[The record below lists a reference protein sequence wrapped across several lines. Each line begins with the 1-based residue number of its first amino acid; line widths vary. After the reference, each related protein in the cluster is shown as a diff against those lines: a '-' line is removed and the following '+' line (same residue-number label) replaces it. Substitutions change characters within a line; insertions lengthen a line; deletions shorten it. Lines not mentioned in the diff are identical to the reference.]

1 MPKIILGVSNSFC
14 ANFLKG
20 QVNFLVNE
28 GWEVVII
35 SGPGEEIE
43 LLAKNENATLYP
55 VTFTKSMLPF
65 YDLICLF
72 QIFSIIKSEK
82 PDIINA
88 GNPKSGF
95 LIMLACWLL
104 KFKYRIFTLHGLV
117 SDNRAGVIKRII
129 RLTEKISCGIA
140 KQVIVVSAS
149 LQQHA
154 VREKILAPGKGI
166 VIEKGSCNGV
176 NVQAFSRSHVV
187 LEYAHKLKANLG
199 LTGNDFIIGYIG
211 RLSKDK
217 GTDVL
222 FKAFNMLTSKYP
234 QVKLLV
240 VGPVEK
246 QDPFDKKYLHQLYN
260 DNRIK
265 YAGKIFD
272 VVPYYALM
280 QVLVVSSFREG
291 FGNVLIEAA
300 SMEVPVIAPDIPGCH
315 DAYQPDFNGL
325 LFNKGS
331 AEQLAERIIKYM
343 HNEQLRKDHGANG
356 RVFVQQNFSQ
366 QKIWEGQL
374 EIYDQLRKQRYNDER

>member
-1 MPKIILGVSNSFC
+1 MPKIILGISNSFC

-20 QVNFLVNE
+20 QVSYLVNE

-65 YDLICLF
+65 YDLVCLF

-104 KFKYRIFTLHGLV
+104 RYKNRIFTLHGLV
-117 SDNRAGVIKRII
+117 SDNRAGVVKRIM
-129 RLTEKISCGIA
+129 RLTEKFSCSIA
-140 KQVIVVSAS
+140 KQVIVVSSS

-154 VREKILAPGKGI
+154 VQEKLLAPGKGI

-176 NVQAFSRSHVV
+176 NIDAFSRSSGILH
-187 LEYAHKLKANLG
+187 YAHVLKKKLG
-199 LTGNDFIIGYIG
+199 LTNNDFIIGYIG

-217 GTDVL
+217 GINVL
-222 FKAFNMLTSKYP
+222 FKAFNILKVQYP
-234 QVKLLV
+234 QLKLLIA
-240 VGPVEK
+240 GPVEK
-246 QDPFDKKYLHQLYN
+246 QDPFDKQYLHQLYN
-260 DNRIK
+260 DSSIK

-272 VVPYYALM
+272 VVPFYALM

-315 DAYQPDFNGL
+315 NACQPDFNGL
-325 LFNKGS
+325 LFDKGN
-331 AEQLAERIIKYM
+331 AEQLAERIVKYM
-343 HNEQLRKDHGANG
+343 HDEHLRHNHGING

-366 QKIWEGQL
+366 QKIWKGQL
-374 EIYDQLRKQRYNDER
+374 EIYNQVRRQ